1 MKKHFFIVLLFSVM
15 MILFGCSKEE
25 PVTNIVNAVT
35 PIEADSEI
43 LNNISVSLPDNMTRE
58 TVSNIQ
64 HDFIQDGKQIGGIVL
79 VDISSDL
86 LNSPREGLFE
96 IVELLRNQL
105 MPDVPAE
112 EAQIISWGGN
122 QNAYM
127 ELVTGPDEMAYF
139 HFLFRGVNN
148 VYDVWFGWELMDQN
162 SDMIYEIV
170 NSVTGKDILP
180 ENNQNPF

>member
-105 MPDVPAE
+105 MPDIPAE
-112 EAQIISWGGN
+112 EAQIMSWGGN

-139 HFLFRGVNN
+139 HFLFRGTNN
-148 VYDVWFGWELMDQN
+148 VYDVWFDWELMAQN

>member
-1 MKKHFFIVLLFSVM
+1 MKKRFFIVLLFSVM

-86 LNSPREGLFE
+86 LDSPREGLFE

-105 MPDVPAE
+105 MPDIPAE

-122 QNAYM
+122 KNAYM

-170 NSVTGKDILP
+170 NSVTGEDILP

>member
-1 MKKHFFIVLLFSVM
+1 MKKHIFIVLLFSAM

-35 PIEADSEI
+35 PIEAGSEI

-58 TVSNIQ
+58 TISNIQ
-64 HDFIQDGKQIGGIVL
+64 HDFFQDGKQIGGIVL
-79 VDISSDL
+79 VYIPSDL
-86 LNSPREGLFE
+86 LDSPMEGLFE

-139 HFLFRGVNN
+139 HFLFRGANN
-148 VYDVWFGWELMDQN
+148 VYDVWFDWELMDQN

-170 NSVTGKDILP
+170 NSVTGDDILS